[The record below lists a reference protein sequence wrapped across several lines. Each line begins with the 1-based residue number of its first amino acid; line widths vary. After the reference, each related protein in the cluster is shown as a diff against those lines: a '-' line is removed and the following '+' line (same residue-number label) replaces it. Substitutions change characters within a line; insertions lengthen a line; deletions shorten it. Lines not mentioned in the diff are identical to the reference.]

1 MLQEFFHFKKFF
13 LNPNLYYTLQISL
26 TSNGKQFFNQNNCT
40 LYFSI
45 EGFSGNDLLNGSL
58 LSYDPST
65 QIFQN
70 PILGFDSDNV
80 HRLFFINCSFDHQ
93 NGDVLLINQNEPFKF
108 KKDSDESSL
117 NTLSEVDQNLNYT
130 IIPIYYNQDQ
140 YLSSES
146 QNNNFNA
153 YPFPIRHIYIN
164 VGIPDMGI
172 DNLSKEKL
180 KNNLS
185 KEKLNNYLSI
195 SLTSKSKYNVPVIKN
210 LYIDYD
216 NQNDNINSMG
226 YDSLENQDGTLYDI
240 HNNEYYYIY
249 PYPVPQ
255 SQCAEVLFKQGTSE
269 QFKKIKNFAKNTF
282 YIDQESGRMKI
293 GDIVNLHSI
302 ITLTQQQYDDLSSQN
317 LINSNIIYI
326 IVSEESLSDIPTY
339 IRYPEEIQSPPP

>member
-26 TSNGKQFFNQNNCT
+26 TSNGKQFFNQDNCT

-45 EGFSGNDLLNGSL
+45 QGFSGNDLLNGSL
-58 LSYDPST
+58 LSYDPSA

-70 PILGFDSDNV
+70 PILEFHSNNV
-80 HRLFFINCSFDHQ
+80 HRLFSINCSFDHQ
-93 NGDVLLINQNEPFKF
+93 NGDVLLINQNEPF

-130 IIPIYYNQDQ
+130 IIPIYYNQGQ
-140 YLSSES
+140 YLSSYS
-146 QNNNFNA
+146 QNNNFNV
-153 YPFPIRHIYIN
+153 YPFPIRYIYIN
-164 VGIPDMGI
+164 VSIPDMGI
-172 DNLSKEKL
+172 
-180 KNNLS
+180 NNLS

-195 SLTSKSKYNVPVIKN
+195 SLTPESKYNVPVIKN

-216 NQNDNINSMG
+216 NQNDNIDSMG